1 MLKYCGSQKQ
11 RGVLQYAPSEAERR
25 PGDARPLTRSLQSE
39 SWTRSKGNS
48 QEGNT
53 FEGIIFEGTR
63 STRPR
68 EKTKQL
74 QKKAKPIKSGPA
86 FPKS

>member
-1 MLKYCGSQKQ
+1 MREAKQ
-11 RGVLQYAPSEAERR
+11 REDQEMQ
-25 PGDARPLTRSLQSE
+25 ARPLTRPLQSE

-53 FEGIIFEGTR
+53 FEGIIFDGSR
-63 STRPR
+63 PTRPR
-68 EKTKQL
+68 EKKTKQL

-86 FPKS
+86 FQLDDGWPESEKDVC